1 MSKHTVLSFF
11 LRFRFHMEMIFFTGE
26 VYIVIVSE

>member
-1 MSKHTVLSFF
+1 MSKNTVLSFF

-26 VYIVIVSE
+26 MYIVSK

>member
-11 LRFRFHMEMIFFTGE
+11 LRFRFHMEMIFFTEE
-26 VYIVIVSE
+26 VYIVSK